1 MKILTKRGYDLFEAV
16 STLQKAI
23 RRADFKLAGYMAQ
36 ELFASGYGNYCWKRL
51 LTIGAEDC
59 ETFIQ
64 KELVALHYSYD
75 FINKGIKAG
84 EPKKGR
90 IFISKAV
97 VMLCKAIKSRETDH
111 LQNLVYDKKIGMDD
125 DKIAQSLIDGY
136 DNSGEIL
143 PIPDYAYDKHTLK
156 GKKMGKTAV
165 DFFRDEQ
172 EALLPFGDDVFFNE
186 FQKYINGNFK

>member
-1 MKILTKRGYDLFEAV
+1 MKTLTKRGYDLYEVA

-64 KELVALHYSYD
+64 KELVALHYSYEL
-75 FINKGIKAG
+75 INKGIKAS
-84 EPKKGR
+84 EPKRGR

-111 LQNLVYDKKIGMDD
+111 LQNFIYDKKLGVDD
-125 DKIAQSLIDGY
+125 DELAQSLANDY
-136 DNSGEIL
+136 DNGEYYA
-143 PIPDYAYDKHTLK
+143 IPDYAYDKHTLR
-156 GKKMGKTAV
+156 GKRMGKTAI
-165 DFFRDEQ
+165 DFFKDEQ
-172 EALLPFGDDVFFNE
+172 EALFPKGGDVFLDE
-186 FQKYINGNFK
+186 YKAYINANFK

>member
-1 MKILTKRGYDLFEAV
+1 MRILTKRGYDLYEVA
-16 STLQKAI
+16 STLQKSI

-111 LQNLVYDKKIGMDD
+111 LQNFIYDKKIGINDD
-125 DKIAQSLIDGY
+125 ELAENLAESY
-136 DNSGEIL
+136 DNGEYYA
-143 PIPDYAYDKHTLK
+143 IPDYAYDKHTLR
-156 GKKMGKTAV
+156 GKKMGKTAI
-165 DFFRDEQ
+165 DFFKDEQ
-172 EALLPFGDDVFFNE
+172 DALFPMGDDVFFDE
-186 FQKYINGNFK
+186 FQKYINGNFQ

>member
-1 MKILTKRGYDLFEAV
+1 MRILTKRGYDLYEVA
-16 STLQKAI
+16 STLQKSI

-111 LQNLVYDKKIGMDD
+111 LQNFIYDKKIGIDD
-125 DKIAQSLIDGY
+125 DKLAQSLADDY
-136 DNSGEIL
+136 DSNETIL
-143 PIPDYAYDKHTLK
+143 PIPDYAYDKHTLR
-156 GKKMGKTAV
+156 GKKMGKTAI
-165 DFFRDEQ
+165 DFFKDEQ
-172 EALLPFGDDVFFNE
+172 DALLPFGEDVFFDVY
-186 FQKYINGNFK
+186 QKYICGNFQ

>member
-1 MKILTKRGYDLFEAV
+1 MKTLTKRGYDLYEVA

-64 KELVALHYSYD
+64 KELVALHYSYEV
-75 FINKGIKAG
+75 INKGIKAG
-84 EPKKGR
+84 EPKRGR

-111 LQNLVYDKKIGMDD
+111 LQNFIYDKKLGVNDD
-125 DKIAQSLIDGY
+125 ELAESLANDY
-136 DNSGEIL
+136 DNGEVYA
-143 PIPDYAYDKHTLK
+143 IPDYAYDKHTLR
-156 GKKMGKTAV
+156 GKRMGKTAI
-165 DFFRDEQ
+165 DFFKDEQ
-172 EALLPFGDDVFFNE
+172 EALFPKGCDVFLDE
-186 FQKYINGNFK
+186 YKAYINANFK